1 MLMNAWRNARARQG
15 ERVAELRLGRGRRHT
30 HRRRRKRARTR
41 EREASGSLWAEAR
54 ALLPALRTAWALET
68 ADWRR
73 ARRGETETG
82 LRLRLRLDSHSQ
94 RAARSSRQRVVR
106 SAARGC

>member
-15 ERVAELRLGRGRRHT
+15 ERVAELRLRLGRERRHT
-30 HRRRRKRARTR
+30 HMRCRKRARTR

-54 ALLPALRTAWALET
+54 APLPALRTAWALET

-73 ARRGETETG
+73 ARR
-82 LRLRLRLDSHSQ
+82 D
-94 RAARSSRQRVVR
+94 
-106 SAARGC
+106 